1 MNKIYSFALMA
12 IAMLAATSGAAQAQH
27 VVGGMGEEVRI
38 GAFGGRADNY
48 LSGRGL
54 PDSRGPNAAGRDR
67 NRTRANDRH
76 AVRATGA
83 RGKAPSLPGRNLP

>member
-1 MNKIYSFALMA
+1 MNQIYSFALMV

-38 GAFGGRADNY
+38 GAFDSRADNY
-48 LSGRGL
+48 LGGRGL
-54 PDSRGPNAAGRDR
+54 PDSHGPNAASRDR
-67 NRTRANDRH
+67 NRTRAIDRR

-83 RGKAPSLPGRNLP
+83 RAKAPSLPGRNLP